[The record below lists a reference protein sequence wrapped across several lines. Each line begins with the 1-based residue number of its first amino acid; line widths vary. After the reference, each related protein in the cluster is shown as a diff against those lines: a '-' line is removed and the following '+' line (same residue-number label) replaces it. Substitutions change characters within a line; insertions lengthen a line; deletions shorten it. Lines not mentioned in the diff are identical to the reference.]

1 MKITPLG
8 ISCDQLCYRF
18 EQEKFQSL
26 LNDLLEG
33 LQSRINQWVEFENLM
48 HQLISWHNDTE
59 KKLQNYS
66 EKGTLEEKTQQYNK
80 FQVITFQ
87 LNIIYKSIQFYN

>member
-1 MKITPLG
+1 
-8 ISCDQLCYRF
+8 
-18 EQEKFQSL
+18 L

-66 EKGTLEEKTQQYNK
+66 EKGTLEEKTQQHNK
-80 FQVITFQ
+80 FQVITFSS
-87 LNIIYKSIQFYN
+87 NIIIKMHSSIFIQSNCIIIF

>member
-1 MKITPLG
+1 MY
-8 ISCDQLCYRF
+8 YRF

-33 LQSRINQWVEFENLM
+33 LQSRINQWAEFENLM

-80 FQVITFQ
+80 FQVTIFYF
-87 LNIIYKSIQFYN
+87 NIIYKSTMFYI

>member
-1 MKITPLG
+1 MNTFF
-8 ISCDQLCYRF
+8 RF

-33 LQSRINQWVEFENLM
+33 LKSRTDQWVEFENLM
-48 HQLISWHNDTE
+48 QQLISWHDDTE

-80 FQVITFQ
+80 FQV
-87 LNIIYKSIQFYN
+87 NI

>member
-1 MKITPLG
+1 
-8 ISCDQLCYRF
+8 LCYRF

-66 EKGTLEEKTQQYNK
+66 EKGTLEEKSQQYNK
-80 FQVITFQ
+80 FLVIT
-87 LNIIYKSIQFYN
+87 